1 MRHNSAYRKFGR
13 TPSHRRALFR
23 NMATSLLREGCFRTT
38 VQKAKD
44 LRGVVEGLI
53 ASARTDTL
61 HSRRL
66 AYGFLMSK
74 PVVHKLFAEIGPFYS
89 ARNGGYTRVVR
100 ADFRK
105 GDAAEMAY
113 IELVDRDQL
122 KATKA
127 ETKVDARGSKS
138 AGKKSAKAKIE
149 ADAET
154 PRESAPAKEKA
165 TKPKSTKSSA
175 KTNPKKA

>member
-13 TPSHRRALFR
+13 SPSHRRALFR

-44 LRGVVEGLI
+44 LRGVVERLI

-89 ARNGGYTRVVR
+89 ARDGGYTRVVR

-113 IELVDRDQL
+113 IELVDRDKLTAAKQDAKGSAKGSKSTAKKSAKSDADSGSKTEAKPAKEKSTKD

-127 ETKVDARGSKS
+127 ASKT
-138 AGKKSAKAKIE
+138 KAK
-149 ADAET
+149 
-154 PRESAPAKEKA
+154 KA
-165 TKPKSTKSSA
+165 
-175 KTNPKKA
+175 